1 MPPIGIAAVV
11 AAVIGP
17 IQSVSGW
24 LIAGAAWPGY
34 DPIRQTISDL
44 AAPESPVA
52 TIMSAFFL
60 LGGTLTIIA
69 GVFVRPFAMPGRIA
83 LVISGLATYGLT
95 IFPTPLVGYSIPHR
109 IFAIT
114 SFVLCAGWPLL
125 AMRFTRHAPW
135 IIRPT
140 ASISATVAQTV
151 LAVWFLLTWTDPT
164 NDVVGLWERVVV
176 TQQAVYL
183 SVVVLLVFAA
193 ERNRSRIARNS
204 GNVNAIAVTPDKAT

>member
-1 MPPIGIAAVV
+1 MNPVGIVAVV

-17 IQSVSGW
+17 IQSVGGW
-24 LIAGAAWPGY
+24 LLAGSLWDGY

-52 TIMSAFFL
+52 TVMSAFFI
-60 LGGTLTIIA
+60 LGGTLTIVA
-69 GVFVRPFAMPGRIA
+69 GLAVRPFALPGRIA
-83 LVISGLATYGLT
+83 LVLAGLATYGLT
-95 IFPTPLVGYSIPHR
+95 IFPTPLIGYSIPHR

-125 AMRFTRHAPW
+125 AMRFRKDAPR

-140 ASISATVAQTV
+140 ASILATAAQTV
-151 LAVWFLLTWTDPT
+151 LAVWFLMTWTEPDQT
-164 NDVVGLWERVVV
+164 AVGLWERVVV

-183 SVVVLLVFAA
+183 SLVVLVLYAHQ
-193 ERNRSRIARNS
+193 RRDLTLR
-204 GNVNAIAVTPDKAT
+204 G